1 MASKL
6 ASVPTL
12 PLDEA
17 FALTA
22 AYNADSHKDKV
33 SLGAGVYRHGDG
45 KPWVLPSVKKVSATP
60 CQCSHRGSRPS
71 WSFLTGS
78 NP

>member
-6 ASVPTL
+6 ANVPSL

-22 AYNADSHKDKV
+22 AYNADGHADKV
-33 SLGAGVYRHGDG
+33 SLGAGVYRNGEG
-45 KPWVLPSVKKVSATP
+45 KPWVLPSVKKVSVFP
-60 CQCSHRGSRPS
+60 
-71 WSFLTGS
+71 
-78 NP
+78 